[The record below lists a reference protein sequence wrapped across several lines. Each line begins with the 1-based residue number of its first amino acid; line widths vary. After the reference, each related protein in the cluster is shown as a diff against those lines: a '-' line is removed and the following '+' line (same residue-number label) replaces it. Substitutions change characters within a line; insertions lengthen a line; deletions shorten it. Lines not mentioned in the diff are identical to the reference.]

1 MDANEFCVRQKAIEH
16 LQEREKCA
24 DKADRYVNYVFDK
37 CKNDTAPFTSASRKV
52 KTMTNI
58 LWL

>member
-1 MDANEFCVRQKAIEH
+1 MDANEFCVREKAIEH
-16 LQEREKCA
+16 LKERDKCA
-24 DKADRYVNYVFDK
+24 EKAERYVNYVFDK